1 MIKLIRTFFTST
13 LVILLL
19 AITVSSCGWHLRGS
33 GQTVNNISSVHISGV
48 DNKSYFYRT
57 LSRSLEA
64 SKVTIADSHTEA
76 KYRIVLT
83 NLRSDR
89 RTATVSSSARI
100 SEYQLTELVDVLIF
114 AADGKQALPRTT
126 MRTERFFDY
135 DENDVQSK
143 REEAQLLKKE
153 MTDDLVRQI
162 IRRLNAISN
171 RSNSPVDNAA
181 ESTTDNTTE

>member
-1 MIKLIRTFFTST
+1 MKKQFRTSANLLI
-13 LVILLL
+13 VLLMT
-19 AITVSSCGWHLRGS
+19 TVVASCGWHLRGS
-33 GQTVNNISSVHISGV
+33 GQKVNNISSVHISGI
-48 DNKSYFYRT
+48 DKKSDFYRT

-64 SKVTIADSHTEA
+64 GKVTIADSHSEA

-83 NLRSDR
+83 NKRSDR
-89 RTATVSSSARI
+89 RTATVSSSARV
-100 SEYQLTELVDVLIF
+100 SEYQLTELIDVMVF
-114 AADGKQALPRTT
+114 AANGRQVLPRTT

-143 REEAQLLKKE
+143 SEESKLLKKE

-171 RSNSPVDNAA
+171 RSSSAADDTA
-181 ESTTDNTTE
+181 ESTLESPTK

>member
-1 MIKLIRTFFTST
+1 MKKLINTTALS
-13 LVILLL
+13 LLMVLL
-19 AITVSSCGWHLRGS
+19 AITVTSCGWHLRGS

-48 DNKSYFYRT
+48 DKKSDFYRA

-64 SKVTIADSHTEA
+64 SKVTITDSHTEA
-76 KYRIVLT
+76 KYRIVLA

-89 RTATVSSSARI
+89 RTATVSSSARV

-114 AADGKQALPRTT
+114 AADGRQVLPRTT
-126 MRTERFFDY
+126 MRIERFFDF

-143 REEAQLLKKE
+143 NEEAQLLKKE

-171 RSNSPVDNAA
+171 RSNT
-181 ESTTDNTTE
+181 STSDATDTTTK